1 MTQAQIE
8 RSTPS
13 APMPVTNLVP
23 GAMSR
28 RLTWRRI
35 LLLIGPVVLVVAGGV
50 YYLFSGRYVST
61 DDAYIKSRMLSVT
74 ATVPGQVVAVPV
86 SDNQTVKKG
95 DVLVQIDPAPYQL
108 KLESTQADLARVV
121 QDADQLRAQV
131 KARQQDI
138 VQANADVEY
147 SQREFNRQAPLVA
160 SGAVAK
166 NMNDKAQRDL
176 TMTQAKVA
184 GLKHQIDADLAQ
196 LGGNIDTPNEKL
208 PAYMAALSAR
218 DTAQYNLDHAT
229 IRAAADGRVGTVTVR
244 TGEYVQAG
252 QNLFPQVN
260 TSDTWIEANVR
271 ETDLTYVCDNQPA
284 TFTVDAYPGHVFKAK
299 LQSFS
304 PATGSE
310 MSVLPAENATGNWV
324 KIVQRLPL
332 KLTPELEAGD
342 PPLRAGLSV
351 NIDIDTGAYHHL
363 PRFLG
368 GSAASTPG
376 HCHG

>member
-8 RSTPS
+8 RSTPT
-13 APMPVTNLVP
+13 APAPVTNLMP
-23 GAMSR
+23 GAMKR
-28 RLTWRRI
+28 RFTWRRT
-35 LLLIGPVVLVVAGGV
+35 LLMIGPIVLVVVGGV

-86 SDNQTVKKG
+86 SDNQMVKKG

-108 KLESTQADLARVV
+108 RLASTEADLARTV

-131 KARQQDI
+131 RARQQDL
-138 VQANADVEY
+138 VMAGADTDY
-147 SQREFNRQAPLVA
+147 AKREFNRQAPLVA
-160 SGAVAK
+160 SGAVAQ
-166 NMNDKAQRDL
+166 NSNDKAQRDL
-176 TMTQAKVA
+176 ITAQAKAA
-184 GLKHQIDADLAQ
+184 GLQHQIAADLAQ
-196 LGGNIDTPNEKL
+196 LGGNIDTPDEKL
-208 PAYMAALSAR
+208 PAYLAALAAR
-218 DTAQYNLDHAT
+218 DTAAYNLDHAT
-229 IRAAADGRVGTVTVR
+229 IRAAADGRVGAVTVR

-252 QNLFPQVN
+252 QNLFPQIV

-271 ETDLTYVCDNQPA
+271 ETDLTYVRDGQPA

-310 MSVLPAENATGNWV
+310 LSVLPAENATGNWV

-351 NIDIDTGAYHHL
+351 NVDVDTGAYHHMPGVL
-363 PRFLG
+363 QGMFG
-368 GSAASTPG
+368 ASSTPAK
-376 HCHG
+376 

>member
-1 MTQAQIE
+1 MTQAQME
-8 RSTPS
+8 RSTPT

-23 GAMSR
+23 GAMNR

-35 LLLIGPVVLVVAGGV
+35 LLMLGPIVLIVAGGI

-61 DDAYIKSRMLSVT
+61 DDAYIKSRMVSVT

-86 SDNQTVKKG
+86 TDNQTVKKG

-108 KLESTQADLARVV
+108 KLESAQAELARVI

-131 KARQQDI
+131 RARQQDI

-147 SQREFNRQAPLVA
+147 AQREFNRQAPLVA

-166 NMNDKAQRDL
+166 TMNDKAQRDL
-176 TMTQAKVA
+176 TTAQARVA

-208 PAYMAALSAR
+208 PAYLAALSAR

-252 QNLFPQVN
+252 QNLFPQVV

-271 ETDLTYVCDNQPA
+271 ETDLTYVCDGQPA
-284 TFTVDAYPGHVFKAK
+284 TFTVDAYPGHEFRAK

-310 MSVLPAENATGNWV
+310 LSVLPAENATGNWV

-332 KLTPELEAGD
+332 KLTPMLEPND

-351 NIDIDTGAYHHL
+351 NVDIDTGAYHHL

-368 GSAASTPG
+368 GGSNENAG

>member
-8 RSTPS
+8 RSTPT
-13 APMPVTNLVP
+13 APAPVTNLVP

-28 RLTWRRI
+28 RLTWRRV
-35 LLLIGPVVLVVAGGV
+35 LLLIGPVVLVVTGGV

-86 SDNQTVKKG
+86 SDNQLVKKG

-108 KLESTQADLARVV
+108 RLASAEAELASTFQN
-121 QDADQLRAQV
+121 ADQLRAQV
-131 KARQQDI
+131 RARQQDL
-138 VQANADVEY
+138 VMANADTDY
-147 SQREFNRQAPLVA
+147 AQREAGRQAPLVA
-160 SGAVAK
+160 SGAVSRTL
-166 NMNDKAQRDL
+166 NDKAQHDL
-176 TMTQAKVA
+176 VTAQAKAA
-184 GLKHQIDADLAQ
+184 GLQHQIDADLAQ

-208 PAYMAALSAR
+208 PAYLTALAAR
-218 DTAQYNLDHAT
+218 DTAAYNLDHAT
-229 IRAAADGRVGTVTVR
+229 IRAAADGRVGAVTVR

-252 QNLFPQVN
+252 QNLFPQVM

-271 ETDLTYVCDNQPA
+271 ETDLTHVREGQPA

-310 MSVLPAENATGNWV
+310 LSVLPAENATGNWV
-324 KIVQRLPL
+324 KIVQREPL
-332 KLTPELEAGD
+332 KLVPEPEAGD

-368 GSAASTPG
+368 GTASTTEG